1 MMTQL
6 KGAKR
11 GEIESATLNSL
22 LCLKSYELRLSL
34 SAFNF
39 QVAFLFVALAS

>member
-1 MMTQL
+1 MITQL

-11 GEIESATLNSL
+11 GEVEPATLNSL

-39 QVAFLFVALAS
+39 QVAFLFVALGS